1 MSLYKTSACS
11 RGLRSLADGR
21 VDVEI
26 DHGAPTDR
34 PPTDRDDP
42 DAFVDATKPI
52 TARVSN
58 PRRTRRM
65 DPSTL
70 LGPDVLLFL
79 AIGLLGGAHCIGM
92 CGPLVTTYAARMSDG
107 DGGRTDGGSGGRS
120 TSTGVDR
127 SSGRRRSGRG
137 SHLTPYEVRQHA
149 LFNLGRAASYTLIGA
164 SLGALGG
171 VVLVTTAT
179 VTGAATAVRGV
190 VGLGVGAAVMAVG
203 VRYVAGGATG
213 GVHLPGLERVTGWL
227 TGHVDRLANGPGI
240 VGLGAVHGLLPCPI
254 LYPAYLYAFASG
266 SALSGGV
273 ALAALGVGT
282 MPAVFLYGTLI
293 GHVDAVHRRRI
304 HRLLGVAF
312 VILGYVLFAHG
323 LMALGIYVPHPR
335 LPFWNPLD
343 TGMAGMAGMAYGGA

>member
-1 MSLYKTSACS
+1 
-11 RGLRSLADGR
+11 
-21 VDVEI
+21 
-26 DHGAPTDR
+26 
-34 PPTDRDDP
+34 
-42 DAFVDATKPI
+42 
-52 TARVSN
+52 
-58 PRRTRRM
+58 M

-70 LGPDVLLFL
+70 FGTDVLLFL

-92 CGPLVTTYAARMSDG
+92 CGPLVTTYAARMSAG
-107 DGGRTDGGSGGRS
+107 DGGRTDGGSGAPS
-120 TSTGVDR
+120 TTGADR
-127 SSGRRRSGRG
+127 PTNRRQSARDG
-137 SHLTPYEVRQHA
+137 HLTTYEVRQHA

-164 SLGALGG
+164 ALGALGG

-179 VTGAATAVRGV
+179 VTGAATTVRGV
-190 VGLGVGAAVMAVG
+190 VGLGVGAAVIAVG
-203 VRYVAGGATG
+203 IRYVAGGATG

-266 SALSGGV
+266 SAVSGGI

-293 GHVDAVHRRRI
+293 GHVDAVHRRRV

-312 VILGYVLFAHG
+312 VVLGYVLFAHG
-323 LMALGIYVPHPR
+323 LMAVGVHVPHPR

-343 TGMAGMAGMAYGGA
+343 GAAVAGGGIR